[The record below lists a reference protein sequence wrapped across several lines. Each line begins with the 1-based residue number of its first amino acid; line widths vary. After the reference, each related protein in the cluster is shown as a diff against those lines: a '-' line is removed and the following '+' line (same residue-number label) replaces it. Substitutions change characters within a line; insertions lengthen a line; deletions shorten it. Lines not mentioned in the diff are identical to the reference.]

1 MRLRLAA
8 GIAVALSLSVGV
20 ATALAAPKAGKWR
33 GTNSQ
38 TPSYPL
44 TFQVTKN
51 RQGVLD
57 FQPTFTVNCTKRNET
72 PEKIKITTDTGTNIA
87 IRGGTFKLR
96 SDHARIHNGPAL
108 YAIGHETIAGTFF
121 SKTSAAGSYSLNFT
135 FNKSAPGG
143 LAGFHCATGRVHWT
157 ASHT

>member
-1 MRLRLAA
+1 MKFRVAA
-8 GIAVALSLSVGV
+8 GIAVALSLSVAV
-20 ATALAAPKAGKWR
+20 ATAWAAPKAGKWR

-44 TFQVTKN
+44 TFEVTKN
-51 RQGVLD
+51 RKGVLD

-87 IRGGTFKLR
+87 IRGGAFKLH

-121 SKTSAAGSYSLNFT
+121 SKTSAAGSYSLSFT
-135 FNKSAPGG
+135 FNKSAPSG
-143 LAGFHCATGRVHWT
+143 LAGFHCATGRVRWT